1 VSGAHWTGT
10 IDVVGRF
17 VASFLVTVALGAGVL
32 GVAGCGSSQ
41 QVDPAVTRAADVVSR
56 VPGYRIDAT
65 MNINAGVGNTLMHMT
80 GSIDRVHRTGELVA
94 NQTVLGH
101 QLNLTE
107 VFSQLTFYLKA
118 AGIPGLAKVTGGKQ
132 WIEFDMSRMLGAMGL
147 SSMPTGSDPSQF
159 VDYLRAVSSST
170 KSLGTA
176 TIRGVATKHYRA
188 TIDLSKYASL
198 VPASQRAQAKRGIET
213 LENALGSKTMTMDAW
228 LDKQNLP
235 RQIGINFSEC
245 VASRRARMAMTMDLY
260 DFGPQKPVSVPS
272 PSQAYD
278 ITPLMVK
285 SLAQLKLGG
294 C

>member
-1 VSGAHWTGT
+1 MN
-10 IDVVGRF
+10 
-17 VASFLVTVALGAGVL
+17 LN
-32 GVAGCGSSQ
+32 SS
-41 QVDPAVTRAADVVSR
+41 
-56 VPGYRIDAT
+56 
-65 MNINAGVGNTLMHMT
+65 VGNTLMHMT
-80 GSIDRVHRTGELVA
+80 GSIDRANHTGEFVA
-94 NQTVLGH
+94 HQTVLGH

-107 VFSQLTFYLKA
+107 VFSQLTFYLNT
-118 AGIPGLAKVTGGKQ
+118 AGVPAFAKLTGGKR

-170 KSLGTA
+170 KALGTA

-198 VPASQRAQAKRGIET
+198 MPASQRAQAKRGIET
-213 LENALGSKTMTMDAW
+213 LENAIGAKTMTMDAW

-235 RQIGINFSEC
+235 RRISTNFSEC
-245 VASRRARMAMTMDLY
+245 VASHRSSMAMTMDLY
-260 DFGPQKPVSVPS
+260 DFGPQKSVSVPS

-278 ITPLMVK
+278 ITPLILK
-285 SLAQLKLGG
+285 SLSQLKLGG